1 MAERLLANR
10 VNVIK
15 SWRFLHVD
23 NFEYKFAFKCVL
35 NRTENSMGEGEG
47 AMAASATETE
57 IDGYVIR
64 TYVCWVKD

>member
-1 MAERLLANR
+1 MR
-10 VNVIK
+10 IK
-15 SWRFLHVD
+15 SHR
-23 NFEYKFAFKCVL
+23 KFH
-35 NRTENSMGEGEG
+35 GEGEG